1 VPPMGRRAGAGPL
14 DFASRLTAAEQV
26 HDPQHEAGRMRAE
39 EHHPTEDREHAIK
52 HRSGSRPK
60 PAFCSTPYPTP
71 TGVPLLHPMNLDFSK
86 RAIFRSLNMGSLH
99 ERGHFSRRDW
109 LVYVIVVALT
119 IGAAVAVALV

>member
-1 VPPMGRRAGAGPL
+1 MRSSIAQAADRSWL
-14 DFASRLTAAEQV
+14 FAR
-26 HDPQHEAGRMRAE
+26 
-39 EHHPTEDREHAIK
+39 
-52 HRSGSRPK
+52 
-60 PAFCSTPYPTP
+60 PYPTP